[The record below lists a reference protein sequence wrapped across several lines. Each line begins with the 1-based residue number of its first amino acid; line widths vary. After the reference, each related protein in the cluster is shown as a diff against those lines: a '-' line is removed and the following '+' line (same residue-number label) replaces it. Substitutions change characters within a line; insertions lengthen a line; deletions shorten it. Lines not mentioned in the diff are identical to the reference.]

1 MKKLYAMLAAA
12 VAVSL
17 GANAQDL
24 TPVEVELANPS
35 FEEEDA
41 TALIPHLT
49 GWQTAGAEW
58 FKEDGTDSYLAAF
71 QQRNKS
77 WTNGNWGLRSGA
89 DIDIAA
95 GGVYLYQE
103 LLGQKLGTYVL
114 QLDGTVVRN
123 GWKND
128 LTSVEGAKGF
138 AFICDD
144 MGDPEEEGTEE
155 EPAEGLACVYSTGHS
170 NNDTYFDLARW
181 YVVYTTHPDLED
193 ETGLKIGFGV
203 PVSSAGFSK
212 ARISCDNVKLTYFE
226 TMDTEAVKAY
236 VNAEIEKVKAGE
248 YSAPDADGNLVPM
261 AVANPSGNVNLTLL
275 GFVTNSGYE
284 TEGVNDITVAP
295 EVEGNNKY
303 YNLQGIEVADPTQ
316 PGLYIHN
323 GKKILV
329 K

>member
-1 MKKLYAMLAAA
+1 MKKLYTMLAAA
-12 VAVSL
+12 VAVSF

-41 TALIPHLT
+41 QAVIPHLT

-58 FKEDGTDSYLAAF
+58 YNEDGTDSFLAAF

-77 WTNGNWGLRSGA
+77 WTDGNWGLRSGT
-89 DIDIAA
+89 DVNIEA
-95 GGVYLYQE
+95 GGVYLFQD
-103 LLGQKLGTYVL
+103 LLGQKPGTYVL

-123 GWKND
+123 SWKGD
-128 LTSVEGAKGF
+128 LTAIEGAKGF

-144 MGDPEEEGTEE
+144 MGDPEEEGTAE
-155 EPAEGLACVYSTGHS
+155 EPAEGIACTYSTGHS
-170 NNDTYFDLARW
+170 NGDSYFDLARW

-203 PVSSAGFSK
+203 PVSSSGISK
-212 ARISCDNVKLTYFE
+212 ARISCDNVKLSYFD
-226 TMDTEAVKAY
+226 TMDTEAVKAW
-236 VNAEIEKVKAGE
+236 VNNQIAALERGDFAQ
-248 YSAPDADGNLVPM
+248 DADGNPVPWT
-261 AVANPSGNVNLTLL
+261 VVNPSGDVQLTLL
-275 GFVTNSGYE
+275 GAVSNTNYQSQ
-284 TEGVNDITVAP
+284 GVNDITVAP
-295 EVEGNNKY
+295 EFVGNNKY